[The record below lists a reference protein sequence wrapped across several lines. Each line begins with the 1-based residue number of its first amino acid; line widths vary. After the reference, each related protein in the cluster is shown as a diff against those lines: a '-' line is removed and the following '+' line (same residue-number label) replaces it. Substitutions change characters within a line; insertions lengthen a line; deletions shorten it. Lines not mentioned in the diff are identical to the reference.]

1 MQSVI
6 FDRKVIFA
14 RNEKS
19 MNCREICIYCMARKV
34 ACTISTQLARIIGTC
49 IDVFEVVPRARSTF
63 DHPLSLFL
71 VFWGQRANPQSL
83 INCVP

>member
-1 MQSVI
+1 
-6 FDRKVIFA
+6 
-14 RNEKS
+14 

-63 DHPLSLFL
+63 DHPLNLFL
-71 VFWGQRANPQSL
+71 VFWGQRANPQSYQL
-83 INCVP
+83 CTVVCTFIHCSR